1 MLEFLKDEQGRLSS
15 ARLSFWATL
24 SLTFWLIIKGAVR
37 PPEVWNLLHELLLVL
52 GGWTAGPRIMQYV
65 ASMRR
70 PSTDVEYPRSTIPP
84 S

>member
-1 MLEFLKDEQGRLSS
+1 MMEFLKDERGRLSS

-24 SLTFWLIIKGAVR
+24 SLTFGLIIKGSPR

-65 ASMRR
+65 AAMRK
-70 PSTDVEYPRSTIPP
+70 PTDVANIS
-84 S
+84 